1 MSTSPLL
8 DAALNYARRGWWVFP
23 VHRPSSPGCSCRNPN
38 CERIGKHPRI
48 KAWGNLATTNEVAI
62 NKWWGEW
69 PDANVAIL
77 TGTKSGLLV
86 LDVDNKNG
94 KDGDATLDALCR
106 RYDWHP
112 QTFTVKTASGRHFY
126 FAHPNGTIHSGT
138 SALGPG
144 LDVQGNGQYV
154 ITPPSLH
161 ESGCLYEC
169 LDSETPVANVPEPIL
184 ALIRPLHA
192 NPRVAEGRN
201 NELTSIAG
209 RERRAGA
216 TESDIV
222 NHLLEENHLRYDEPL
237 PDDEVRRIARSV
249 ARYAPAAPN
258 LYWMPWYMSDW
269 FESLVVRTG
278 EACER
283 GMYASLLIES
293 WRRKGVLPNDPAQL
307 WRLAQA
313 DSPEQFKDAQDF
325 VLSEFLPGELDGK
338 PVLVHPR
345 ITQLWAQQAKAYA
358 QKVEAGR
365 KSGASRRS
373 RERNNSSPSG
383 T

>member
-1 MSTSPLL
+1 
-8 DAALNYARRGWWVFP
+8 
-23 VHRPSSPGCSCRNPN
+23 
-38 CERIGKHPRI
+38 
-48 KAWGNLATTNEVAI
+48 
-62 NKWWGEW
+62 
-69 PDANVAIL
+69 
-77 TGTKSGLLV
+77 
-86 LDVDNKNG
+86 
-94 KDGDATLDALCR
+94 
-106 RYDWHP
+106 
-112 QTFTVKTASGRHFY
+112 
-126 FAHPNGTIHSGT
+126 
-138 SALGPG
+138 
-144 LDVQGNGQYV
+144 
-154 ITPPSLH
+154 
-161 ESGCLYEC
+161 
-169 LDSETPVANVPEPIL
+169 
-184 ALIRPLHA
+184 
-192 NPRVAEGRN
+192 
-201 NELTSIAG
+201 
-209 RERRAGA
+209 
-216 TESDIV
+216 
-222 NHLLEENHLRYDEPL
+222 
-237 PDDEVRRIARSV
+237 
-249 ARYAPAAPN
+249 
-258 LYWMPWYMSDW
+258 MSDW